1 MSMFDAIFSNSE
13 NKKTT
18 FVLGAVLVVIIV
30 LALVTYIFFYNDDTA
45 YDDLDFALNDASA
58 FQNLGNEANIP
69 RIEESITPPPPAIE
83 SANVE
88 NANTN
93 VIAQNT
99 APIIESSANN
109 IDTIP
114 SAQTTAQTMPAQATP
129 EQVLGPSVA
138 TKPSTVSQLQY
149 TIKPLNKNITNCHTM
164 RNGKWVMPE
173 SCGKDIVESV
183 QNLIDTNKELIALEV
198 IGIVDNNPY
207 AGPSA
212 ELKQEGLASFR
223 AREAIR
229 LITRNF
235 SSIAVFEGLS
245 IQAPNKRGFEIKAY
259 YLQK

>member
-58 FQNLGNEANIP
+58 FQNLGNGANAPIV
-69 RIEESITPPPPAIE
+69 EESITPPPPAIE

-88 NANTN
+88 NVNTN

-99 APIIESSANN
+99 APAIESSANN
-109 IDTIP
+109 IDTI
-114 SAQTTAQTMPAQATP
+114 SSAQTMPAQTTP
-129 EQVLGPSVA
+129 AQVLEPSVA
-138 TKPSTVSQLQY
+138 TKPSTISQLQY

-245 IQAPNKRGFEIKAY
+245 VQAPNKRGFEIKAY

>member
-58 FQNLGNEANIP
+58 FQNLGNGTNAP
-69 RIEESITPPPPAIE
+69 RVEESITPPAIE

-88 NANTN
+88 NVNTN

-99 APIIESSANN
+99 APAIESSANN
-109 IDTIP
+109 IDTIS
-114 SAQTTAQTMPAQATP
+114 SASSAQTMPAQTTP
-129 EQVLGPSVA
+129 AQVLEPSVA

-183 QNLIDTNKELIALEV
+183 QNLIDANKELIALEV

-245 IQAPNKRGFEIKAY
+245 VQAPNKRGFEIKAY

>member
-58 FQNLGNEANIP
+58 FQNLGNETNAS
-69 RIEESITPPPPAIE
+69 RVEESITPPPPAIE

-88 NANTN
+88 NVNTN
-93 VIAQNT
+93 VTAQNT
-99 APIIESSANN
+99 APVIESSANN
-109 IDTIP
+109 IDTI
-114 SAQTTAQTMPAQATP
+114 SSAQTMPTQTTP
-129 EQVLGPSVA
+129 AQVLEPSVA
-138 TKPSTVSQLQY
+138 TKSSTVSQLQY
-149 TIKPLNKNITNCHTM
+149 TIKPLNKNITNCHAM